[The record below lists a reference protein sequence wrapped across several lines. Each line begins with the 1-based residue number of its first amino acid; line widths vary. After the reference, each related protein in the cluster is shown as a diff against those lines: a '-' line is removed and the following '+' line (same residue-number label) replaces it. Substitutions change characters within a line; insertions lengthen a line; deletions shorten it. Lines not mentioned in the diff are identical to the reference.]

1 MEKIIFRL
9 RRSIGELRA
18 GTWAVG
24 SWKMFTPVV
33 RRYARYALEYPYII
47 SNDIFAVNEI
57 SRDFTVV
64 KFKIDEFF
72 LFFFWGRGSGNF
84 SNFQTLSSFPSSELH
99 TLV

>member
-1 MEKIIFRL
+1 
-9 RRSIGELRA
+9 
-18 GTWAVG
+18 
-24 SWKMFTPVV
+24 MFTPVV

-72 LFFFWGRGSGNF
+72 LFFFFGGGGVGIFLIFKHCPRSPRPN
-84 SNFQTLSSFPSSELH
+84 STLSFRNNCNQSQSLH
-99 TLV
+99 VN